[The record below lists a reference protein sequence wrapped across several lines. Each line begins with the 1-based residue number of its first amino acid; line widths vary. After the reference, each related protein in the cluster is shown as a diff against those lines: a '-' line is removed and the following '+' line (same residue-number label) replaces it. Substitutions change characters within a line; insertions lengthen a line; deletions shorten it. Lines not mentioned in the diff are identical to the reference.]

1 LNQIGWCGWLPHA
14 CRSRHDSDGVRNCAG
29 RKTMLRT
36 PPKLGSLAW
45 WRLALQDMR
54 LGEPEGYG

>member
-1 LNQIGWCGWLPHA
+1 
-14 CRSRHDSDGVRNCAG
+14 
-29 RKTMLRT
+29 MLRT